1 MEIEPIDVAQLE
13 VPGPLPDLRRDIHV
27 FVQYVRGHEVKRS
40 HRDNGL
46 GKADAQRLAKLMSN
60 AEVAEE
66 VEEKGFSA
74 WLRFVDCL
82 ALTLGFVDYDTE
94 GHYAGYTSR
103 ERTFPDN
110 YIKFLEK
117 PYQQF
122 LAAKA
127 AKQETTLLETLFRMG
142 EGRDSEFYRP
152 TVSGRLDGFST
163 WASATGVVPLL
174 DFAAARRFLVGQLAK
189 CPTGQW
195 LSTRSLVQHLKKN
208 HRYFLIPAKPQFKN
222 TWDAK
227 QGRYDCFH
235 ESKQAW
241 GNAVRIQE
249 RDKDAFERV
258 EGRYVERFL
267 EGIPHL
273 LGYLDV
279 AYAADRADG
288 FSVARSLERVPR
300 QRAVGPGDR
309 RADRRAAGDCH
320 AQLRRPPARG
330 DLPGG
335 RVVAT
340 HAVVRDGFGR
350 HSDRPEVEQTEGRG
364 RQGRRSQV
372 GRRQV
377 VVGPL
382 WRVAG

>member
-279 AYAADRADG
+279 AYAADLRRR
-288 FSVARSLERVPR
+288 FFRRSVA
-300 QRAVGPGDR
+300 
-309 RADRRAAGDCH
+309 
-320 AQLRRPPARG
+320 
-330 DLPGG
+330 
-335 RVVAT
+335 
-340 HAVVRDGFGR
+340 
-350 HSDRPEVEQTEGRG
+350 
-364 RQGRRSQV
+364 
-372 GRRQV
+372 
-377 VVGPL
+377 
-382 WRVAG
+382 